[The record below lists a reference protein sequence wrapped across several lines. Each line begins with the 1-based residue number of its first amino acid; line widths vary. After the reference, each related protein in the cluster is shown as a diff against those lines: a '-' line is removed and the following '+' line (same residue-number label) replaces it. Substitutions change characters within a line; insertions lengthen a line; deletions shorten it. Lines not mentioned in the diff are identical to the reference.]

1 LNRPARLKGKFFYS
15 SWCVSRQGVRLFLVP
30 TWEWMKMALRGP
42 AAKAIKHG
50 KTPNADW
57 VDVPDAAYAG
67 PSPDLPKLANRRKW
81 TDLVVQWWEQVR
93 TMPHCVLWE
102 PTDWQFAIETALMKD
117 QFWREYADGEMKST
131 AATEIRRREAVL
143 GTTAEARRQLRI
155 RYVPS
160 GEGCGDDTPQ
170 TPVVVQEVADT
181 LEGGSVA
188 TVTPI
193 ADRRARLSR
202 SA

>member
-1 LNRPARLKGKFFYS
+1 
-15 SWCVSRQGVRLFLVP
+15 
-30 TWEWMKMALRGP
+30 MALRGP

-57 VDVPDAAYAG
+57 VDVPDVAYPG

-102 PTDWQFAIETALMKD
+102 PTDWHFAIETALMKD

-155 RYVPS
+155 RYVPT
-160 GEGCGDDTPQ
+160 GEIPDEDGPEV
-170 TPVVVQEVADT
+170 PAVVQEEQDT
-181 LEGGSVA
+181 QGGRSVA

-193 ADRRARLSR
+193 ADRRARLTR